1 MLLPDK
7 YEALTFDCYGTLIDW
22 ETGILA
28 ALTPVLS
35 ARGVR
40 LDSPRILSLYAEA
53 EAEAETRPYVRYREV
68 LRKVVD
74 RFGQVLGFAPSPS
87 ELDCLADSLG
97 TWPPFPD
104 TVEALRMLKNR
115 YRLGIVSNVDDD
127 LFALSSKLLEVD
139 FDWVITAGRARSY
152 KPSPSNFRLALETM
166 DVPVERVL
174 HVAESIRHDI
184 APAKALGLATEWV
197 DRRGGLG
204 GCVTASGNPPHPDV
218 QADAVVPDL
227 KSLAVLLSPTPRDGE
242 GRV

>member
-74 RFGQVLGFAPSPS
+74 RFGRVLGFAPSPS

-104 TVEALRMLKNR
+104 TVEALRMLKKR
-115 YRLGIVSNVDDD
+115 YRLGVVSNVDDD

-139 FDWVITAGRARSY
+139 FDWVITAGRARCY
-152 KPSPSNFRLALETM
+152 KPSPNNFRLALETM
-166 DVPVERVL
+166 AVPAERVL

-184 APAKALGLATEWV
+184 APAKALGLAHRV
-197 DRRGGLG
+197 GGPEG
-204 GCVTASGNPPHPDV
+204 WP
-218 QADAVVPDL
+218 
-227 KSLAVLLSPTPRDGE
+227 
-242 GRV
+242 GRVRHRLGQPPTSRCAGRCGGAGP